1 MPRKFQ
7 KAVTQSL
14 QQKTPSTK
22 KVETITPKAPVTS
35 VTVSPKAPL
44 EKPVVQVQPPAAA
57 RELPSEPVAPIR
69 SASDYPKTPVAVTAA
84 AKPQTT
90 IPKIVSQVMA
100 VVAEESGIAEEE
112 LTDDSNFADMGVDSL
127 CSMVIGS
134 RMREDLHLDLAADF
148 SVFVNCP
155 TVRQLKEFLIELDG
169 GVGPSEI
176 SNEEPIEIAA
186 PMAPVEIAPI
196 EDSVL
201 VSAPSSPKNSSEPS
215 SSASSSTRLEPE
227 FSEPAKYDEDTQ
239 VPYFNPSV
247 MSAVETKAPT
257 TVVVEEKSR

>member
-14 QQKTPSTK
+14 QHKTPSTK
-22 KVETITPKAPVTS
+22 KVETITPKAPVT
-35 VTVSPKAPL
+35 VSPKAPV

-57 RELPSEPVAPIR
+57 RELTSEPVAPAKSTR
-69 SASDYPKTPVAVTAA
+69 DYPKTPVAATAV
-84 AKPQTT
+84 AKPRTT

-169 GVGPSEI
+169 GAGPSEI
-176 SNEEPIEIAA
+176 SNEEPIEVAA
-186 PMAPVEIAPI
+186 ANAPVEIAPI

-201 VSAPSSPKNSSEPS
+201 VSAPSSPNNSSEPS

-227 FSEPAKYDEDTQ
+227 FSEPVKYDEDTQ
-239 VPYFNPSV
+239 VPYFKSSV
-247 MSAVETKAPT
+247 ISAAETKVPT